1 MAKVLHKID
10 SSHSLFQFTDGF
22 SFGTDAVLLSGFI
35 RCRKGQVG
43 VELGT
48 GTGIIPLLLSIH
60 KEFEKIYALE
70 IQHDYALLAEE
81 NIAYNGFSNKVEVIW
96 GDLKNA
102 KEHLPFFC
110 DFVFANPPYMGKDT
124 GRENENEKKRI
135 ARHEVFCTIRE
146 VCQAASDLL
155 QDGGNFYCVYRT
167 QRLPELFQAMQD
179 VHLAPKDLV
188 LVTPTPQSEPSLV
201 LVRGVKGA
209 KPGLMTRAPFLL
221 QDLSGKRT
229 PEALLLYEK
238 GVLLY
243 GDEWKQR
250 DRK

>member
-10 SSHSLFQFTDGF
+10 STHSLFQFTDGF

-60 KEFEKIYALE
+60 KEFKKIYALE
-70 IQHDYALLAEE
+70 IQHDYALLAKE
-81 NIAYNGFSNKVEVIW
+81 NLEYNGFSDKVEVIE
-96 GDLKNA
+96 GDLKNTKA
-102 KEHLPFFC
+102 HLPFSC
-110 DFVFANPPYMGKDT
+110 DFVFTNPPYMGKDT

-135 ARHEVFCTIRE
+135 ARHEVFCNIRD
-146 VCQAASDLL
+146 VCQAAASLL

-167 QRLPELFQAMQD
+167 QRLPELFRAMED

-188 LVTPTPQSEPSLV
+188 LVTPKPRSEPSLI

-209 KPGLMTRAPFLL
+209 KPGLMTRSPFVL
-221 QDLSGKRT
+221 QDDAGVRSA
-229 PEALLLYEK
+229 EALLLYEK
-238 GVLLY
+238 GTLVY

-250 DRK
+250 NRK